1 LALAV
6 AALIGPWAMTCATPG
21 DEPAVRS
28 AARIDPPFVPA
39 IDAKPVPGFKIKMR
53 GERIAYCRI
62 EQKIGTRFKS
72 ETCIDPDLMP
82 AYLAALEENREA
94 ARQIRTGENRI
105 Y

>member
-1 LALAV
+1 MSGTLRILCLGLAAAVFASPWSV
-6 AALIGPWAMTCATPG
+6 AADT
-21 DEPAVRS
+21 
-28 AARIDPPFVPA
+28 PFVPA
-39 IDAKPVPGFKIKMR
+39 DDPEPVPGFKIKMR

-72 ETCIDPDLMP
+72 ETCIDQDLMP